1 MINIFQKAFY
11 GSSIK
16 SLKFDP
22 NSKLQVIC
30 KEAFLRSSI
39 EAISFPS
46 QLVNLKKGW
55 CRWAYNIT
63 KVRVNPENQ
72 RFKSFDDKFILKK
85 SSIGQ
90 AEYDSLIFCVR
101 DIEAFTVQTFIK
113 RISSFAFEGCSLLKN
128 IDIPDDS
135 KLQSIGREAFSETSI
150 ESITFPSNLI
160 ELQYGSCKNVR
171 KLNDIK
177 ISPNN
182 PRY

>member
-1 MINIFQKAFY
+1 MINISQKAFY
-11 GSSIK
+11 DSSIK

-128 IDIPDDS
+128 IDIPYDS
-135 KLQSIGREAFSETSI
+135 KLQSIG
-150 ESITFPSNLI
+150 
-160 ELQYGSCKNVR
+160 K
-171 KLNDIK
+171 KLFQKHQLKASHFHQI
-177 ISPNN
+177 
-182 PRY
+182 